1 MKNSRISYKK
11 TLTIL
16 GHAVIVY
23 DNSLSGIVNT
33 YLMNFFV
40 MVPKELGRT
49 LRRLRTEA
57 GIGLRQLCRLA
68 DISPASLT
76 AIEKGDSSPTLATL
90 HKVLKALGTDF
101 AEFFADS
108 TENRRM
114 PVFPSKEMHSVS
126 DKHREYIF
134 LLPKRRD
141 VRFEMVHETIAASES
156 KSEWEVHDCDVG
168 GVILSGGPARLE
180 VEGQG
185 QWSLRQGDSFYI
197 KAGFKHR
204 LTNLGKRAI
213 KQITVMDPPRY

>member
-1 MKNSRISYKK
+1 LQK

-16 GHAVIVY
+16 RHAVIVY

-33 YLMNFFV
+33 YLMSFFV
-40 MVPKELGRT
+40 MVQKELGRT

-57 GIGLRQLCRLA
+57 GIGLRQLCRQA

-76 AIEKGDSSPTLATL
+76 TIEKGSSSPTLATL
-90 HKVLKALGTDF
+90 HKVLKALGTNF
-101 AEFFADS
+101 AEFFS
-108 TENRRM
+108 NSSENPQV
-114 PVFPSKEMHSVS
+114 PVFSSKEMRSVA

-134 LLPKRRD
+134 LLPKRQD
-141 VRFEMVHETIAASES
+141 MRFELIHETIAPSES

-180 VEGQG
+180 IEGESP
-185 QWSLRQGDSFYI
+185 WRLRQGDSFYI
-197 KAGFKHR
+197 KAGLKHR
-204 LTNLGKRAI
+204 LINLGKRTV

>member
-23 DNSLSGIVNT
+23 DNALSGIVNT
-33 YLMNFFV
+33 YLMIFFV
-40 MVPKELGRT
+40 MVPKELGRAI
-49 LRRLRTEA
+49 RRLRTEA
-57 GIGLRQLCRLA
+57 GIGLRQLGRLA
-68 DISPASLT
+68 RISPASLT

-101 AEFFADS
+101 AEFFAHS
-108 TENRRM
+108 AENART
-114 PVFPSKEMHSVS
+114 PVFSSKEMRSVA
-126 DKHREYIF
+126 DEHREYIF
-134 LLPKRRD
+134 LLPKRKD
-141 VRFEMVHETIAASES
+141 IRFELIHETIAPSES

-180 VEGQG
+180 IEGEGQ
-185 QWSLRQGDSFYI
+185 WRLRQGDSFYV
-197 KAGFKHR
+197 KAGSKHR
-204 LTNLGKRAI
+204 LINLGKRAI

>member
-1 MKNSRISYKK
+1 MEPKK
-11 TLTIL
+11 
-16 GHAVIVY
+16 
-23 DNSLSGIVNT
+23 
-33 YLMNFFV
+33 
-40 MVPKELGRT
+40 LGRT
-49 LRRLRTEA
+49 IRRLRTEA

-76 AIEKGDSSPTLATL
+76 AIEKGASSPTLATL

-101 AEFFADS
+101 AEFFANS
-108 TENRRM
+108 AKNTQT
-114 PVFPSKEMHSVS
+114 PVFSSNEMHSIA

-134 LLPKRRD
+134 LLPKRPD
-141 VRFEMVHETIAASES
+141 MRFEIIHETIAPSES

-180 VEGQG
+180 IEGEG

-197 KAGFKHR
+197 KAGYKHR

>member
-1 MKNSRISYKK
+1 M
-11 TLTIL
+11 
-16 GHAVIVY
+16 
-23 DNSLSGIVNT
+23 D
-33 YLMNFFV
+33 
-40 MVPKELGRT
+40 PKELGRT
-49 LRRLRTEA
+49 IRRLRAEA
-57 GIGLRQLCRLA
+57 GIGLRQLGRLA

-76 AIEKGDSSPTLATL
+76 AIEKGNSSPTLATL

-114 PVFPSKEMHSVS
+114 PVFSSKEMHSVA

-134 LLPKRRD
+134 LLPKRQD
-141 VRFEMVHETIAASES
+141 MRFEIIHETIAPSES

-180 VEGQG
+180 IEGQG
-185 QWSLRQGDSFYI
+185 QWDLRQGDSFYV
-197 KAGFKHR
+197 KAGSKHR
-204 LTNLGKRAI
+204 LINLGRRAI

>member
-1 MKNSRISYKK
+1 
-11 TLTIL
+11 LTIL
-16 GHAVIVY
+16 EHAVIVY

-40 MVPKELGRT
+40 MVQKELGRT

-101 AEFFADS
+101 AEFFAGSAEDAES
-108 TENRRM
+108 
-114 PVFPSKEMHSVS
+114 PVFYSKQMRSVA
-126 DKHREYIF
+126 DKDREYLF
-134 LLPKRRD
+134 LLPKRPD
-141 VRFEMVHETIAASES
+141 MRFEIIHETIAPSES

-168 GVILSGGPARLE
+168 GVILSGGPARME
-180 VEGQG
+180 IEGEGQ
-185 QWSLRQGDSFYI
+185 WNLRQGDSFYI

-204 LTNLGKRAI
+204 LVNLGKRAV